1 MPKGKQALPT
11 NLADKPDGFRI
22 ALDTSHERADI
33 VLERPPLNVVTMPQ
47 REQLRQVFE
56 ELDHDDRIRVIVLRS
71 EGEHFSSG
79 GNIQGFLDSTPEAV
93 SDLAANIAAPA
104 RCTKPVIAAIR
115 GYCFG
120 VGFELCLA
128 CDFRL
133 CSKTAL
139 FALPEQRL
147 AQIPGSGGSIRLL
160 HMIGIQRTKDM
171 TFRSRRVTGNEAKDW
186 GMVLDCLDDNQ
197 LESAVDELVDELRT
211 FSPLSQRT
219 IKRVLNTAQNTTLEA
234 GIEIE
239 GNAYGRLRSSN
250 DFREG
255 VESFHAKRKPD
266 FKGS

>member
-1 MPKGKQALPT
+1 MSKDYAAERGEL
-11 NLADKPDGFRI
+11 LRELDGLRVEI
-22 ALDTSHERADI
+22 DI
-33 VLERPPLNVVTMPQ
+33 KKKIGFLILSRPPLNIVSYKGRSQ
-47 REQLRQVFE
+47 IRALIEA
-56 ELDHDDRIRVIVLRS
+56 LDEDVDVGVIVIR
-71 EGEHFSSG
+71 GDGGIYTSG
-79 GNIQGFLDSTPEAV
+79 GDVKSFPDIPFDGM
-93 SDLAANIAAPA
+93 SDLAWNIGAPE
-104 RCTKPVIAAIR
+104 RCSKPVIAALEK
-115 GYCFG
+115 YAFG

-239 GNAYGRLRSSN
+239 GNAYGRLRSSD

>member
-11 NLADKPDGFRI
+11 NLADKPDGFSI

-33 VLERPPLNVVTMPQ
+33 ILERPPLNVVTMPQ

-56 ELDHDDRIRVIVLRS
+56 ELDHDDRIRVIVLRA

-239 GNAYGRLRSSN
+239 GNAYGRLRSSD

>member
-11 NLADKPDGFRI
+11 NLVDNPDGFRI

-160 HMIGIQRTKDM
+160 
-171 TFRSRRVTGNEAKDW
+171 
-186 GMVLDCLDDNQ
+186 
-197 LESAVDELVDELRT
+197 
-211 FSPLSQRT
+211 LSL
-219 IKRVLNTAQNTTLEA
+219 IH
-234 GIEIE
+234 I
-239 GNAYGRLRSSN
+239 
-250 DFREG
+250 
-255 VESFHAKRKPD
+255 
-266 FKGS
+266 

>member
-1 MPKGKQALPT
+1 MPQGKQAFPT
-11 NLADKPDGFRI
+11 NLVDKPDGFRI
-22 ALDTSHERADI
+22 VLVTSHERADI
-33 VLERPPLNVVTMPQ
+33 VLERPPLNIVTMPQ

-56 ELDHDDRIRVIVLRS
+56 ELDRDDRIRVIVLRS

-239 GNAYGRLRSSN
+239 GNAYGRLRSSD